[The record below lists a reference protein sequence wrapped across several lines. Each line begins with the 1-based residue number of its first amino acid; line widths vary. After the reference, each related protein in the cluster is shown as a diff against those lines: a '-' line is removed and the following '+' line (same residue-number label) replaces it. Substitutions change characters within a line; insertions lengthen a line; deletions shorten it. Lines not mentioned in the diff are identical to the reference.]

1 MSGWESIQP
10 YYRIDNEYNKNK
22 NMITMIIIIIREV
35 LEVFAAQRRR
45 CAVPLCRK
53 STGRPMIIHNNNN
66 NNTNRAAMVLVL
78 EVQGGGAALGYYL
91 S

>member
-1 MSGWESIQP
+1 
-10 YYRIDNEYNKNK
+10 
-22 NMITMIIIIIREV
+22 MITTIIIIIREV
-35 LEVFAAQRRR
+35 LEVFAAQRR

-53 STGRPMIIHNNNN
+53 STGLPMIIHNNNN

-78 EVQGGGAALGYYL
+78 EVQSGGAALGYYL